1 MTHSADT
8 SWRGRRWDLP
18 PLILHPFGRG
28 VDTAAAFDSIKL
40 SLSLGGMGEPGLEKE
55 PLLRARYAEFRMLSL
70 VGKDTMRW
78 IAQCMDFAGRDE
90 TLANAGI
97 RSQSFADLLV
107 NRTPPGVAAR
117 FESWGVTD
125 YRRIVSRAIGINAVF
140 PNPPD
145 FGVIST
151 AFLEEYCA
159 YADCLFACYLGLTPF
174 TRLELASFSFAIYTS
189 DEYLSTIGCGLD
201 DEHA

>member
-1 MTHSADT
+1 M
-8 SWRGRRWDLP
+8 
-18 PLILHPFGRG
+18 ILHPFGRG
-28 VDTAAAFDSIKL
+28 VDTTAAFDSIKL
-40 SLSLGGMGEPGLEKE
+40 SLSLGGIGEPGLEKE
-55 PLLRARYAEFRMLSL
+55 PLLRARYAEFRMLCL

-78 IAQCMDFAGRDE
+78 IAQCVDFAGRDE
-90 TLANAGI
+90 ALANAGI
-97 RSQSFADLLV
+97 RSQSFADFLV

-117 FESWGVTD
+117 FQSWGVTD
-125 YRRIVSRAIGINAVF
+125 YRRIVSRAIGVNAVF

-159 YADCLFACYLGLTPF
+159 YADCLFACYQGLTPF
-174 TRLELASFSFAIYTS
+174 TRLELASFSFALYTS